1 MALAALGD
9 ATLAEPQR
17 LVPAVTVRR
26 VLHLDEDQVASP
38 GIPRG
43 PWGDSTNDAEL
54 IQGIKWEFS
63 TYVFDGKMTIWGL

>member
-17 LVPAVTVRR
+17 LVPALAVRR
-26 VLHLDEDQVASP
+26 VFHLDEDQVASP

-43 PWGDSTNDAEL
+43 PGGIAPTENGEAE
-54 IQGIKWEFS
+54 
-63 TYVFDGKMTIWGL
+63 D